1 MTLGIMLSKIFF
13 IMENF
18 VSKAGAF
25 CKNVGTL
32 LWMALSGVLLF
43 LFSAFIA
50 CGFAITALIA
60 TPVAVIEALL
70 MVVWAYAFP
79 VSAAKCWSRW
89 QNRRGCKDMGD
100 AILFYFYNYKFEW
113 HYPVAREVFMFLT
126 SWIKS
131 AKFKFNPYFVEETE
145 PYIWPAENQIRWY
158 EDLHKGDKNA
168 LYKLSSGAFMKMW
181 NNHNAE
187 YNLKQF
193 SLMKSKLPEEAMFD
207 IFEYILQYETVKWQL
222 VYDWFMSQC
231 RSAKVVHKLIAVAM
245 MYGKAHLAAE
255 IAEAVVLRNGLP
267 QAVIADL
274 LAQKDNEVARR
285 LIAANTN
292 YEYIVMLKS
301 ANCYLASLLSS
312 CKKLNPE
319 FEGFDSCVEMYL
331 NETTYKTYHGCGY
344 HLKAET
350 VKKMLSSDNMS
361 LSLFKEIV
369 DNEPMFKDLASLDK
383 DVKTL
388 LQSKMKYLSKLV

>member
-1 MTLGIMLSKIFF
+1 MSKIFF

-18 VSKAGAF
+18 VSKTCTF

-43 LFSAFIA
+43 VVSALIA

-60 TPVAVIEALL
+60 TPVAVVEALL

-89 QNRRGCKDMGD
+89 QKRRGCKDMGD

-113 HYPVAREVFMFLT
+113 HYPVAKETFMFLT
-126 SWIKS
+126 SWVKS

-145 PYIWPAENQIRWY
+145 LYIWPAENQIRWY

-168 LYKLSSGAFMKMW
+168 LCKLSSDAFMKMW
-181 NNHNAE
+181 NNHSAE

-193 SLMKSKLPEEAMFD
+193 ILMKSKLPEEAMFD
-207 IFEYILQYETVKWQL
+207 IFKYRLQYEEVNWQL

-231 RSAKVVHKLIAVAM
+231 RSAKAVHKLIAVAI
-245 MYGKAHLAAE
+245 MYGKAHLSAE
-255 IAEAVVLRNGLP
+255 IAETIVLKNGLP
-267 QAVIADL
+267 QSVIADL
-274 LAQKDNEVARR
+274 LAKKDNEVARR

-301 ANCYLASLLSS
+301 ANCHLASLLGS

-319 FEGFDSCVEMYL
+319 FDGFDSVVEMYL

-344 HLKAET
+344 NLKVET
-350 VKKMLSSDNMS
+350 VKNMLSSDNMS
-361 LSLFKEIV
+361 LSLLKEIV
-369 DNEPMFKDLASLDK
+369 DNEPMFKDLASLDEEIK
-383 DVKTL
+383 ML
-388 LQSKMKYLSKLV
+388 LKSKMKYMSKLI

>member
-1 MTLGIMLSKIFF
+1 
-13 IMENF
+13 MENF
-18 VSKAGAF
+18 VSKACTF
-25 CKNVGTL
+25 CKKVGTL

-43 LFSAFIA
+43 VVSALIA
-50 CGFAITALIA
+50 GGFAITALIA
-60 TPVAVIEALL
+60 TPVAVVEALL
-70 MVVWAYAFP
+70 MVVWACAFP
-79 VSAAKCWSRW
+79 VSAAKCWGRW
-89 QNRRGCKDMGD
+89 QKRRGCKGMGD
-100 AILFYFYNYKFEW
+100 AILFYFNNDDFEW
-113 HYPVAREVFMFLT
+113 HYPVAKETFMFLT
-126 SWIKS
+126 SWVKS
-131 AKFKFNPYFVEETE
+131 VKFRFNPYFVEESE
-145 PYIWPAENQIRWY
+145 LYIWPDENQIRWY
-158 EDLHKGDKNA
+158 KVLYNGDAKA
-168 LYKLSSGAFMKMW
+168 LSKLSVSAFMKMW

-193 SLMKSKLPEEAMFD
+193 RLMKSKLPEEAMFD
-207 IFEYILQYETVKWQL
+207 ILEYRLQYEAVNWQL

-255 IAEAVVLRNGLP
+255 IAEAVVLKNGLP

-319 FEGFDSCVEMYL
+319 FDGFDSVVEMCL

-361 LSLFKEIV
+361 LSFLKEIA
-369 DNEPMFKDLASLDK
+369 DNEPMFKNLASLDEEI
-383 DVKTL
+383 KTL
-388 LQSKMKYLSKLV
+388 LKSKMKYVSKLI

>member
-1 MTLGIMLSKIFF
+1 MSKIFF

-60 TPVAVIEALL
+60 TPVAVVEALL
-70 MVVWAYAFP
+70 MVVWAYALP

-89 QNRRGCKDMGD
+89 QERRGCKDMGD

-145 PYIWPAENQIRWY
+145 LCIWPAENQIRWY

-245 MYGKAHLAAE
+245 IYGKAHLAAE
-255 IAEAVVLRNGLP
+255 IAEAVVLKNGLP

-319 FEGFDSCVEMYL
+319 FDGFDSVVEMYL

-361 LSLFKEIV
+361 LPFLKEIV
-369 DNEPMFKDLASLDK
+369 DNEPMFKDLASLDEEI
-383 DVKTL
+383 KTL
-388 LQSKMKYLSKLV
+388 LKSKMKYVSKLI

>member
-1 MTLGIMLSKIFF
+1 MLSKIFF
-13 IMENF
+13 IM
-18 VSKAGAF
+18 
-25 CKNVGTL
+25 KNVFVCKACTFGKKVGAL
-32 LWMALSGVLLF
+32 LLMALSGVLLF
-43 LFSAFIA
+43 VFSALIA
-50 CGFAITALIA
+50 CGFVVTALIA

-70 MVVWAYAFP
+70 MVVWAYTLP
-79 VSAAKCWSRW
+79 VSAAKCWRRW
-89 QNRRGCKDMGD
+89 QKRRGCKGMGD
-100 AILFYFYNYKFEW
+100 AILLYFNNDDFEW
-113 HYPVAREVFMFLT
+113 HYPVAKEVFMFLT
-126 SWIKS
+126 SWVKS

-145 PYIWPAENQIRWY
+145 LYIWPDENQIRWY
-158 EDLHKGDKNA
+158 KMLHSGDAKA
-168 LYKLSSGAFMKMW
+168 LSRLSVSAFMKMW
-181 NNHNAE
+181 NNNNTE
-187 YNLKQF
+187 DNLKRF
-193 SLMKSKLPEEAMFD
+193 RLMKSKLPEEAMFD
-207 IFEYILQYETVKWQL
+207 ILEYRLQYEAVNWQL

-255 IAEAVVLRNGLP
+255 IAEAVVLKNGLP

-319 FEGFDSCVEMYL
+319 FDGFDSVVEMCL

-361 LSLFKEIV
+361 LSFLKEIA
-369 DNEPMFKDLASLDK
+369 DNEPMFKDLASLDEEI
-383 DVKTL
+383 KTL
-388 LQSKMKYLSKLV
+388 LKSKMKYVSKLI

>member
-1 MTLGIMLSKIFF
+1 MLSKIFF
-13 IMENF
+13 IM
-18 VSKAGAF
+18 
-25 CKNVGTL
+25 KNVFVCKACTFGKKVGAL
-32 LWMALSGVLLF
+32 LLMALSGVLLF
-43 LFSAFIA
+43 VFSALIA
-50 CGFAITALIA
+50 CGFVVTALIA

-70 MVVWAYAFP
+70 MVVWAYTLP
-79 VSAAKCWSRW
+79 VSAAKCWRRW
-89 QNRRGCKDMGD
+89 QKRRGCKGMGD
-100 AILFYFYNYKFEW
+100 AILLYFNNDDFEW
-113 HYPVAREVFMFLT
+113 HYPVAKEVFMFLS
-126 SWIKS
+126 SWVKS

-145 PYIWPAENQIRWY
+145 LYIWPDENQIRWY
-158 EDLHKGDKNA
+158 KMLHSGDAKA
-168 LYKLSSGAFMKMW
+168 LSRLSVSAFMKMW
-181 NNHNAE
+181 NGDGTQITLAT
-187 YNLKQF
+187 
-193 SLMKSKLPEEAMFD
+193 LMWTKLPEPAFLELLHGVAVNWSFVD
-207 IFEYILQYETVKWQL
+207 
-222 VYDWFMSQC
+222 DWFMNQC
-231 RSAKVVHKLIAVAM
+231 RSSKAVNALVSVALEGLERP
-245 MYGKAHLAAE
+245 YK
-255 IAEAVVLRNGLP
+255 IAEAVVLKNGLP

-274 LAQKDNEVARR
+274 LAKKDNEVARR

-301 ANCYLASLLSS
+301 ANCHLASLLSS

-319 FEGFDSCVEMYL
+319 FDGFDSVVEMYL

>member
-1 MTLGIMLSKIFF
+1 MLSKIFF
-13 IMENF
+13 IM
-18 VSKAGAF
+18 
-25 CKNVGTL
+25 KNVFVCKACTFGKKVGAL
-32 LWMALSGVLLF
+32 LLMALSGVLLF
-43 LFSAFIA
+43 VFSALIA
-50 CGFAITALIA
+50 CGFVVTALIA

-70 MVVWAYAFP
+70 MVVWAYTLP
-79 VSAAKCWSRW
+79 VSAAKCWRRW
-89 QNRRGCKDMGD
+89 QKRRGCKGMGD
-100 AILFYFYNYKFEW
+100 AILLYFNNDDFEW
-113 HYPVAREVFMFLT
+113 HYPVAKEVFMFLS
-126 SWIKS
+126 SWVKS

-145 PYIWPAENQIRWY
+145 LYIWPDENQISWY
-158 EDLHKGDKNA
+158 KMHHSGDAKA
-168 LYKLSSGAFMKMW
+168 LSRLSVSAFMKMW
-181 NNHNAE
+181 NGDGTQITLAT
-187 YNLKQF
+187 
-193 SLMKSKLPEEAMFD
+193 LMWTKLPEPAFLELLHGVAVNWSFVD
-207 IFEYILQYETVKWQL
+207 
-222 VYDWFMSQC
+222 DWFMNQC
-231 RSAKVVHKLIAVAM
+231 RSSKAVNALVSVALEGLERP
-245 MYGKAHLAAE
+245 YK
-255 IAEAVVLRNGLP
+255 IAEAVVLKNGLP

-274 LAQKDNEVARR
+274 LAKKDNEVARR

-301 ANCYLASLLSS
+301 ANCHLASLLSS

-319 FEGFDSCVEMYL
+319 FDGFDSVVEMCL

-388 LQSKMKYLSKLV
+388 LQSKMKYLSKLI